1 MAQHCEAFK
10 ANFKGAAQGDWVKS
24 AMSEIDSIKDDLKKL
39 IAKLHIILLNKAP
52 FKILHFS
59 MSTLEERFS
68 IFTTDTRP
76 LLFNLFNYKVIRTE
90 SKYHTHKCKTQL
102 KLLSTLNI
110 STFQT
115 ATTKSSSTKTM
126 TALSKSTQVN
136 LSRTPAIDH
145 HHLTNHKALQLSI
158 EWHSQLK

>member
-52 FKILHFS
+52 FKIFIFQCL
-59 MSTLEERFS
+59 LWRERFS

-76 LLFNLFNYKVIRTE
+76 LFNLFNYKVIRTE
-90 SKYHTHKCKTQL
+90 SKYHTHKCK
-102 KLLSTLNI
+102 N
-110 STFQT
+110 
-115 ATTKSSSTKTM
+115 AT
-126 TALSKSTQVN
+126 
-136 LSRTPAIDH
+136 
-145 HHLTNHKALQLSI
+145 
-158 EWHSQLK
+158 